1 MFSKEA
7 EQKITGHSPR
17 ELAWRRFKSNKV
29 AIPSLVVALLVI
41 LAVISAPLIYSLVGV
56 DPAARDENALDSR
69 GEVPGDWNGISAKH
83 PLGVVPGIGY
93 DLLARMLFGARV
105 SFLIAVASTAITVFL
120 GLLMGIVGGYFR
132 GRVDGVIGRFTD
144 FLLAFPT
151 FFMIIALSAPTI
163 ERMEKSGLI
172 QGNEARILYLI
183 VIFAIFGW
191 PYLSRIIRSQVIS
204 IRERDFV
211 LSARALGAS
220 NFRILV
226 KEVLPNVWTPVI
238 IYVSLSLP
246 GYLSAEAVF
255 SYLGIGVQPPMP
267 TLGTIIADSTKY
279 MMNNSVYFFIP
290 SLALILLVLTF
301 NLLGDALRDAL
312 DPKSE
317 N

>member
-1 MFSKEA
+1 M
-7 EQKITGHSPR
+7 
-17 ELAWRRFKSNKV
+17 
-29 AIPSLVVALLVI
+29 
-41 LAVISAPLIYSLVGV
+41 
-56 DPAARDENALDSR
+56 NALDSR
-69 GEVPGDWNGISAKH
+69 GEVAGEWNGISLEH
-83 PLGVVPGIGY
+83 PLGVIPGIGY

-105 SFLIAVASTAITVFL
+105 SFLIALASTVITVFI
-120 GLLMGIVGGYFR
+120 GLVMGVVGGYFR

-151 FFMIIALSAPTI
+151 FFMILALSAPTVDRI
-163 ERMEKSGLI
+163 EKSGWAD
-172 QGNEARILYLI
+172 GNQARIMYLI
-183 VIFAIFGW
+183 LIFAIFGW
-191 PYLSRIIRSQVIS
+191 PYLSRIIRAQVIS

-211 LSARALGAS
+211 LSARALGTS
-220 NFRILV
+220 NLRILI
-226 KEVLPNVWTPVI
+226 KEIMPNVWTPII

-246 GYLSAEAVF
+246 GYLTAEAVF

-279 MMNNSVYFFIP
+279 MMNNPTFFFIP
-290 SLALILLVLTF
+290 SLTLILLVLTF

>member
-7 EQKITGHSPR
+7 EQKIQGHSPR
-17 ELAWRRFKSNKV
+17 QLAWRRFKSNKV
-29 AIPSLVVALLVI
+29 AIPSLVVAVLAIVSVI
-41 LAVISAPLIYSLVGV
+41 LAPVIYSLLGI
-56 DPAARDENALDSR
+56 DPEARDENALDDR

-83 PLGVVPGIGY
+83 PLGVIPGIGY

-105 SFLIAVASTAITVFL
+105 SFLIALASTLITVFL
-120 GLLMGIVGGYFR
+120 GLFMGIVGGYFR

-163 ERMEKSGLI
+163 ERMEKSGFI
-172 QGNEARILYLI
+172 RGNEARILYLI
-183 VIFAIFGW
+183 LIFAIFGW

-211 LSARALGAS
+211 LSAQALGAS

-226 KEVLPNVWTPVI
+226 KEILPNVWTPVI
-238 IYVSLSLP
+238 IYVSLALP

-279 MMNNSVYFFIP
+279 MMNNTVYFFIP
-290 SLALILLVLTF
+290 SSALILLVLTF

-317 N
+317 T

>member
-7 EQKITGHSPR
+7 EQKLQGHSPR
-17 ELAWRRFKSNKV
+17 ELSWRRFKSNKV
-29 AIPSLVVALLVI
+29 AIPSLVVALLAI
-41 LAVISAPLIYSLVGV
+41 LVVVLSPVIYSLLGI
-56 DPAARDENALDSR
+56 DPNARDENALDNR

-83 PLGVVPGIGY
+83 PLGVIPGIGY

-105 SFLIAVASTAITVFL
+105 SFLIALASTLITVVL
-120 GLLMGIVGGYFR
+120 GLFMGIVGGYFR
-132 GRVDGVIGRFTD
+132 GRIDGVIGRFTD

-172 QGNEARILYLI
+172 RGNEARILYLI
-183 VIFAIFGW
+183 LIFAIFGW

-211 LSARALGAS
+211 LSAQALGAS
-220 NFRILV
+220 DFRILV
-226 KEVLPNVWTPVI
+226 KEVLPNVWTPII
-238 IYVSLSLP
+238 IYVSLALP

-290 SLALILLVLTF
+290 ALALILLVLTF

-317 N
+317 A

>member
-1 MFSKEA
+1 MFSRKA
-7 EQKITGHSPR
+7 EQKMSGHSPR

-29 AIPSLVVALLVI
+29 AIPSLVVAVLAILSVI
-41 LAVISAPLIYSLVGV
+41 LAPLLYGIAGI
-56 DPAARDENALDSR
+56 DPNARDENALDDR
-69 GEVPGDWNGISAKH
+69 GEVPGDWNGISEKH
-83 PLGVVPGIGY
+83 PLGVIPGVGY

-105 SFLIAVASTAITVFL
+105 SFLIALSATLFTVLL
-120 GLLMGIVGGYFR
+120 GLFMGIVGGYFR
-132 GRVDGVIGRFTD
+132 GRIDGVIGRFTD

-163 ERMEKSGLI
+163 ERMEKSGFI

-183 VIFAIFGW
+183 MIFAIFGW

-226 KEVLPNVWTPVI
+226 KEVLPNVWTPII
-238 IYVSLSLP
+238 IYVSLALP

-290 SLALILLVLTF
+290 TLALVLLVLTF

-317 N
+317 T